1 MAAEPHLSISGDAD
15 RRGAE
20 TAHRDPGLV
29 QRSHARQERGAKRS
43 SGGRRE
49 RPARE
54 DGAQGH
60 AFIRFHRNPQA
71 VGLGAPRQDW
81 RQRGVAVL
89 GEPLDARHSG
99 RSFSCGRIDLMHDRT
114 FAVLQHGLP
123 ALACARCHK
132 FDQLRLRLALRHNGC
147 MVTLR
152 HMAYVI
158 VQPCVGVKDA
168 SCVEVCPVDCIH
180 TDEAAT
186 MYFIDPDECI
196 DCGACVDPC
205 PVDAIFPEDEVPEQ
219 WREYIKIN
227 ADYFKNRQ

>member
-1 MAAEPHLSISGDAD
+1 M
-15 RRGAE
+15 
-20 TAHRDPGLV
+20 
-29 QRSHARQERGAKRS
+29 
-43 SGGRRE
+43 
-49 RPARE
+49 
-54 DGAQGH
+54 
-60 AFIRFHRNPQA
+60 
-71 VGLGAPRQDW
+71 
-81 RQRGVAVL
+81 AVL
-89 GEPLDARHSG
+89 GQPLNPRHRSRGFGGG
-99 RSFSCGRIDLMHDRT
+99 RGDLVDHNRLS
-114 FAVLQHGLP
+114 VSQRGLP
-123 ALACARCHK
+123 ALAGARRHD

-147 MVTLR
+147 MVPLR

-180 TDEAAT
+180 TDDAAT

-227 ADYFKNRQ
+227 ADYFKKQ